1 MVFGADNMNRR
12 LLAGIFLAFAATA
25 PALAAEQCK
34 IGKLLELPVT
44 MIGEKPVVS
53 VKING
58 RDAQLVADSGAFY
71 SMITHPN
78 AVKYGLSL
86 EPAPPSFKLEGVTG
100 DAGVQIGT
108 ARDFGL
114 EQANL
119 HNIQF
124 LVGGSEVGGGGT
136 AGLLGQNVLHVG
148 DVEYDLAHGAIRL
161 FKAHDC
167 GRTVLAYWVQPGQA
181 YTVIPIDRTT
191 QLEPHTMGV
200 VYVNGVRLKAIF
212 DTGASS
218 SILSLH
224 AAAQAGIR
232 PDSPGVK
239 SVGRSSGIGQRT
251 VAVWAA
257 PVSSF
262 KIGDE
267 EIKNTRLMIGEVE
280 LPDADML
287 VGADFFLSHRV
298 FVATSQAKLYLTY
311 GGGPVFN
318 LMARAAPPPAAIANA
333 SPTPGVP
340 AADTPPVAPGA
351 TADISAIDDA
361 APKDAAGFSRRGAA
375 YLARNE
381 RDKALAD
388 LTRATELAPTEP
400 NYLYELALVRVANHQ
415 PQLALANLNSALHLK
430 PDHLDALVL
439 RARLELAE
447 GHKPAAV
454 ADLDAAD
461 KLAAKQD
468 DVRLNLALGYEAA
481 GQLAASIF
489 QYDLWIAA
497 HDDDYRIPNA
507 RNGRCWSRAL
517 LGQDLDKALSDCN
530 AALRMTH
537 SPAFLDSRGLVFLRR
552 GELDRAIRDY
562 DESLKLNPRTAW
574 SFYGR
579 GLAEQ
584 RKGMKAQAD
593 ADIAA
598 AIALAPKLPE
608 EAKLHGIAPVALG
621 ATDTPAPRP

>member
-318 LMARAAPPPAAIANA
+318 LMARAAPPPAVIANA

-361 APKDAAGFSRRGAA
+361 APKD
-375 YLARNE
+375 
-381 RDKALAD
+381 
-388 LTRATELAPTEP
+388 
-400 NYLYELALVRVANHQ
+400 YELALVRVANHQ